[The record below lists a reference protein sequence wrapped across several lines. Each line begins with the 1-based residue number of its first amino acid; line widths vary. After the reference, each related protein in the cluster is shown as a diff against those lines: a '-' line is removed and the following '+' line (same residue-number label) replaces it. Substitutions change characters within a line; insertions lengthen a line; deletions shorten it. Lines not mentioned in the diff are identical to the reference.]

1 MRPERDKMGMR
12 QTDEGRATRMKTA
25 DSRALAVA
33 RAVLEKHKP
42 ELVILF
48 GSRSRGDYRSDS
60 DVDLMLI
67 TNAAPPERTE
77 EPVLQ
82 TPESRSLRPGT
93 QATWDAE
100 QIALS
105 VYGRPVPVQM
115 VWITPQEYIY
125 RRKFRNSL
133 ETVAT
138 REGTLM
144 PRNSESYSGMES
156 NYEYETDHHDWE
168 RCESRLGE
176 AEEQRD
182 YIEGKLL
189 TNDRDPARDNGVGLH
204 AQAGV
209 ESGMK
214 ALLEAWKGVEGESDR
229 NRYREDYK
237 ISQLLGQLRRADPE
251 MSDFRL
257 AVDPAI
263 YQSYRGR
270 QGYMR
275 NNRKEAHLAI
285 SIMEGGL
292 EGAFRDINA
301 LIERAREVQAMA
313 TRQSDC

>member
-1 MRPERDKMGMR
+1 
-12 QTDEGRATRMKTA
+12 MKTA

-33 RAVLEKHKP
+33 RAVLEKHDP

-48 GSRSRGDYRSDS
+48 GSRSRGDYRWDS

-67 TNAAPPERTE
+67 TNAAPPEQTE

-82 TPESRSLRPGT
+82 TPDSRSLKPGT
-93 QATWDAE
+93 QATWEAE
-100 QIALS
+100 QVSLS
-105 VYGRPVPVQM
+105 IYGRPIPVQM
-115 VWITPQEYIY
+115 VWVTPEEYIH
-125 RRKFRNSL
+125 RRRFRNCL

-144 PRNSESYSGMES
+144 PRNPESYSSMGFNE
-156 NYEYETDHHDWE
+156 EYEPDEHDWE
-168 RCESRLGE
+168 RYESRLGE
-176 AEEQRD
+176 AEEARD
-182 YIEGKLL
+182 YTEWQLR
-189 TNDRDPARDNGVGLH
+189 TNDKNPAGDNAVGFN
-204 AQAGV
+204 AQIGV

-214 ALLEAWKGVEGESDR
+214 ALLEAWKGVEGESGR
-229 NRYREDYK
+229 NRYREDDS
-237 ISQLLGQLRRADPE
+237 ISQLLGQVRRADPE

-257 AVDPAI
+257 AMSPEI

-275 NNRKEAHLAI
+275 NNRKEPHLAI

-313 TRQSDC
+313 NRQSDC

>member
-1 MRPERDKMGMR
+1 
-12 QTDEGRATRMKTA
+12 MKTA

-33 RAVLEKHKP
+33 RAVLKKHKP

-48 GSRSRGDYRSDS
+48 GSRSRGDYRWDS

-67 TNAAPPERTE
+67 TNTAPPERTE

-82 TPESRSLRPGT
+82 PPDSRSLSPGT
-93 QATWDAE
+93 RATWDAE
-100 QIALS
+100 QVALS
-105 VYGRPVPVQM
+105 MYGRPVPVQM
-115 VWITPQEYIY
+115 VWITPEEYIE
-125 RRKFRNSL
+125 RRRFRNSI

-144 PRNSESYSGMES
+144 PRNPESYSGMEF
-156 NYEYETDHHDWE
+156 NEQYEPDYHDWE
-168 RCESRLGE
+168 RYESRLGE

-182 YIEGKLL
+182 YIEWKLT
-189 TNDRDPARDNGVGLH
+189 TNDRDLARDNGVGIH
-204 AQAGV
+204 AHVGV

-214 ALLEAWKGVEGESDR
+214 ALLEAWKGVEGENDR
-229 NRYREDYK
+229 NRYREDHN

-270 QGYMR
+270 QGYT
-275 NNRKEAHLAI
+275 RKAPEVAI

-292 EGAFRDINA
+292 EGASRDINA
-301 LIERAREVQAMA
+301 LIERARDVQAMA
-313 TRQSDC
+313 IRQND